1 MEHKDTLNNLKK
13 QRNIVNQSNLL
24 RKLKN
29 PMLKKFF
36 DLISIRK
43 LFESIKYNKTLQK
56 KMNLNIDYYKD
67 YLQEFSSIE
76 LEIEPNEKKYTSFIN
91 IKKEDKKYFHI
102 YFNDNK
108 EEIERTAL
116 NGGDKVSKINVV
128 IDYQVNSFKDL
139 FQDCFIESINF
150 KNFYRN
156 NITDMSFMFSG
167 CSSLKE
173 SNFSNFNTNNVT
185 DMSCMFCECSSLI
198 DINLYSFNTNNVT
211 NMSYMFYGCLSL
223 KNINLDNFNSFN

>member
-24 RKLKN
+24 RKLKD

-91 IKKEDKKYFHI
+91 IKKEDEKYFHI
-102 YFNDNK
+102 YFNDDRKK
-108 EEIERTAL
+108 EIKR
-116 NGGDKVSKINVV
+116 NYINPDDNVSTIYII
-128 IDYQVNSFKDL
+128 IDYQIKSFYKLFSNCKQIKSISFKK
-139 FQDCFIESINF
+139 FS
-150 KNFYRN
+150 RN
-156 NITDMSFMFSG
+156 NIINMYGMFSK
-167 CSSLKE
+167 CPSLKE
-173 SNFSNFNTNNVT
+173 INFSNFNTDNVK
-185 DMSCMFCECSSLI
+185 DMSYMFSECTSLKE
-198 DINLYSFNTNNVT
+198 INLSNFNNNNVT
-211 NMSYMFYGCLSL
+211 NMSYMFSGCSYEFNIIKYG
-223 KNINLDNFNSFN
+223 K